1 MVLQNGHFLNMSVEL
16 SSHLFYPFYY
26 FTVTGYSHGW
36 FPPPVWFNLVVSH
49 IPWTLFLT
57 SSPDSEVEME
67 DMRKCTISRKF
78 FSRIS
83 YLPVW
88 RTLASNNWL
97 CTRKSNQSKSNWFNS
112 MALDAHGKAIFLLS
126 SPLPS
131 HYIQPP
137 FLPMYSMYSCA
148 EWALIEGTISCK
160 I

>member
-1 MVLQNGHFLNMSVEL
+1 MVLQNGHFLNICGII
-16 SSHLFYPFYY
+16 
-26 FTVTGYSHGW
+26 FTSILPILLLYSHRILSW
-36 FPPPVWFNLVVSH
+36 LIPSTPVWFNSVVSH

-97 CTRKSNQSKSNWFNS
+97 CTRKPNQSKSNWFSS